1 VLVCTAEKQALQ
13 RDRCDPGAQV
23 LSDNRQ
29 GQWHCLPAACQPPAH
44 LWSSSCAGTG
54 NHPGAAAATS
64 QCSNSSYHWAELED
78 STSQSAERKSL
89 MLRGHLG
96 EWKGLE
102 RRTKNISENRPE
114 SEVEVIRGS
123 MQTNR
128 KLQA

>member
-1 VLVCTAEKQALQ
+1 
-13 RDRCDPGAQV
+13 
-23 LSDNRQ
+23 
-29 GQWHCLPAACQPPAH
+29 
-44 LWSSSCAGTG
+44 
-54 NHPGAAAATS
+54 
-64 QCSNSSYHWAELED
+64 
-78 STSQSAERKSL
+78 